1 MLKEEIAENKE
12 RMKEESKIK
21 RFKYFWY
28 YHWKPILLGVIII
41 CCIISYI
48 RHFIE
53 DSKEPSIYVAMVN
66 CNIIAED
73 QTDLLSGFAASRNI
87 DTASNPIKLDVNLQ
101 MAEDRND
108 NLDVVNSQKLSAFL
122 ESGDIDVVLAPQ
134 WVIEACA
141 NQAYF
146 EDIGSILPDD
156 LYREFEDKLIY
167 HTYEDDGRVPIAI
180 YVGDIEKI
188 RTLYN
193 EETEPYLAIGN
204 FSARQDTAVDFLR
217 YLLEE

>member
-1 MLKEEIAENKE
+1 MLKEEIAENRDK
-12 RMKEESKIK
+12 MKDQSRIK

-28 YHWKPILLGVIII
+28 YHWKPVLLGVIVV

-66 CNIIAED
+66 CNIISNE
-73 QTDLLSGFAASRNI
+73 QTDLLTDYAASRNI
-87 DTASNPIKLDVNLQ
+87 DTDLNPTRLDVNLQ
-101 MAEDRND
+101 MSENRND
-108 NLDVVNSQKLSAFL
+108 NLDVANSQKLSAFL

-134 WVIEACA
+134 WVMESCA
-141 NQAYF
+141 DQAYF
-146 EDIGSILPDD
+146 ENIETILPDD
-156 LYREFEDKLIY
+156 LYQEFEDRLIY

-180 YVGDIEKI
+180 YVGDIKKV
-188 RTLYN
+188 RALYD

-204 FSARQDTAVDFLR
+204 FSTRQDTAVDFLR

>member
-12 RMKEESKIK
+12 KMKEQSKMK

-28 YHWKPILLGVIII
+28 YHWKPVLLIAILI
-41 CCIISYI
+41 CCIISYA

-66 CNIIAED
+66 CNIISQE
-73 QTDLLSGFAASRNI
+73 QTDLLSKYTASRNI
-87 DTASNPIKLDVNLQ
+87 DTNVNPARLDVSLQ
-101 MAEDRND
+101 MTENRND
-108 NLDVVNSQKLSAFL
+108 NLDVANSQKLSAFL
-122 ESGDIDVVLAPQ
+122 ESGNIDVVLAPQ

-146 EDIGSILPDD
+146 ENIETVLPDD
-156 LYREFEDKLIY
+156 LYQEFKDKLIY
-167 HTYEDDGRVPIAI
+167 HTYEDDGRIPIAV

-188 RTLYN
+188 SALYA

-204 FSARQDTAVDFLR
+204 FSTRQDAAVDFLR